1 MIKFVKIQNY
11 SKQIERADNQL
22 DKFVKKSAEKTLK
35 AKNLIKTLEVKNQ
48 VKKKKILLLKKRF
61 SHFEIQFKKRTK
73 NKGDISET

>member
-22 DKFVKKSAEKTLK
+22 DKFAKKSAEKTLK

-48 VKKKKILLLKKRF
+48 VKKEKKLLINSDSATLK
-61 SHFEIQFKKRTK
+61 SI
-73 NKGDISET
+73 

>member
-48 VKKKKILLLKKRF
+48 VKKEKKLLINSDSATLK
-61 SHFEIQFKKRTK
+61 SI
-73 NKGDISET
+73 